1 MTSLR
6 PSDLAREHGLSAQA
20 VRNYER
26 DCFLPPAERTASG
39 YRLYTEVHAAALRAF
54 LALVPAYG
62 HAAAGRVMRALHGG
76 ALDDALALIDRGH
89 GRLLRDRETLEAVRD
104 ALGRLT
110 AERAGQTEPTEPTEA
125 MGPGPAGATGPG
137 PTEPPGATRP
147 GPTEPPG
154 ATRPGAHRAW
164 TVGELARHLDVTP
177 ATLRKWEEAGVLA
190 PARDPATGYRVFR
203 ADDVRDAEL
212 AHLLRRGG
220 HPLDHIA
227 TVVRRIRTA
236 GGADALAA
244 SLGDWQRKLTA
255 RGVAMLHAAT
265 HVSHY
270 LTLLDL
276 PTPPSTTSTPS
287 PADPQHA

>member
-26 DCFLPPAERTASG
+26 DGFLPPAERTDSG

-54 LALVPAYG
+54 LALVPTYG
-62 HAAAGRVMRALHGG
+62 HATAGRIMRALHDG
-76 ALDDALALIDRGH
+76 ALDDALTLIDHGH
-89 GRLLRDRETLEAVRD
+89 SGLLRDRETLAAVRD

-110 AERAGQTEPTEPTEA
+110 AERAGPTEA
-125 MGPGPAGATGPG
+125 K
-137 PTEPPGATRP
+137 EATRP
-147 GPTEPPG
+147 GPGPAEPSG
-154 ATRPGAHRAW
+154 ATGATAATATGSGAHRAW

-244 SLGDWQRKLTA
+244 SLGDWQSKLTA

-265 HVSHY
+265 HVSRY
-270 LTLLDL
+270 LTLLEL
-276 PTPPSTTSTPS
+276 RASATS
-287 PADPQHA
+287 PAGPLHA